1 MMGNI
6 KDKVAI
12 VGMGCT
18 KFAENWEMSLADM
31 LIDATYEAL
40 ADAKVELKDIE
51 AGWIGTLM
59 GGMTGGMLTEALQWN
74 NVPVTRVENNC
85 AAGLESLRAGAL
97 AIASGMY
104 DIVLVTGVEKCKDT
118 GTGSLTFPYGYH
130 EVYGYMQAPAA
141 YATAALR
148 YFEKYGIPVEQG
160 RELLSKIAVK
170 NHHNGSFSP
179 KAHFQR
185 EISMEQALKA
195 PIIAWPLGLFDCCP
209 TTDGA
214 AAAVLVRADLAPKFR
229 DDYVLIKGIGLALG
243 RRNVYSGRVKDA
255 MDSDYTIWNETVAA
269 AKQAYDQV
277 GIKNPRKEITIASV
291 HDCFTITELINYE
304 SLGLS
309 PVGKAKEDV
318 ASGFFELNGE
328 LPVNTDGG
336 LKAFGHPV
344 GASGLRMVYELY
356 KQIQGKAGKRQ
367 IKNPGL
373 GLAHC
378 QGGNPTGG
386 FQAGVVIVGPRD

>member
-1 MMGNI
+1 MGNI

-18 KFAENWEMSLADM
+18 KFAENWDKSLSDM

-40 ADAKVELKDIE
+40 EDARVGLKEIE
-51 AGWIGTLM
+51 AGWVGTLL
-59 GGMTGGMLTEALQWN
+59 GGITGAILTEALQWDN
-74 NVPVTRVENNC
+74 MPVTRVENNC
-85 AAGLESLRAGAL
+85 ASALEALRNGAL
-97 AIASGMY
+97 AVASGMY
-104 DIVLVTGVEKCKDT
+104 DIVLVAGVEKCKDT
-118 GTGSLTFPYGYH
+118 GTGSLQFPYGFH

-141 YATAALR
+141 YALAALR
-148 YFEKYGIPVEQG
+148 YFEQYGIPVEEG
-160 RELLSKIAVK
+160 RRLMAKIAIK
-170 NHHNGSFSP
+170 NHHNGTLSP
-179 KAHFQR
+179 KAHFRR
-185 EISMEQALKA
+185 EITLEQALRA

-214 AAAVLVRADLAPKFR
+214 AAAILTRADLAPRFR
-229 DDYVLIKGIGLALG
+229 DDYILIKGMGLAVG
-243 RRNVYSGRVKDA
+243 RRNVFSGRIKDRE
-255 MDSDYTIWNETVAA
+255 DSDYTIWNETVAA
-269 AKQAYDQV
+269 SKQAYGQV
-277 GIKNPRKEITIASV
+277 GIKNPRKEITLASV

-304 SLGLS
+304 SLGFS
-309 PVGKAKEDV
+309 PIGRAKEDV
-318 ASGFFELNGE
+318 ESGFFALDGE

-367 IKNPGL
+367 IKKPGL
-373 GLAHC
+373 GVAHC